1 METELERG
9 EWTGLSTLEAI
20 EEYRQ
25 GVAGEGPHANTW
37 ADKPHRLVYDLV
49 RIAKTLTRERDES
62 LAALEEAQETIDT
75 IRLNPDDAEDYAEQ
89 YINGE
94 KHPRTSVVLAARDA
108 RVKVLEAA
116 LRGKV
121 RRPYYTGRADGW
133 WTCGE
138 CDAIGP
144 EGQIKHRDG
153 CAVAALAPTEEADA
167 IHGVTKGTTEYGK

>member
-1 METELERG
+1 MG
-9 EWTGLSTLEAI
+9 M
-20 EEYRQ
+20 
-25 GVAGEGPHANTW
+25 
-37 ADKPHRLVYDLV
+37 KP
-49 RIAKTLTRERDES
+49 KTLVDAALVFSDAVENLTSQLKARTAERDQARED
-62 LAALEEAQETIDT
+62 LAAL
-75 IRLNPDDAEDYAEQ
+75 R
-89 YINGE
+89 
-94 KHPRTSVVLAARDA
+94 A

-153 CAVAALAPTEEADA
+153 CAVAALAPTEEADR
-167 IHGVTKGTTEYGK
+167 G